1 MKKSSIIICLSILGY
16 IFSISSTYNTLID
29 CEYGKEC
36 VVSMESFSGGYIP
49 ESTKLYFR
57 IPINTKNTNA
67 ITIKLLKDEDY
78 PSSLDVYF
86 YSKKPTDEEAM
97 SGRGSSDW
105 VHEDDKEKENKY
117 TKYIYPID
125 EDYSGEYIVVSFYTY
140 DDYHYFSILLSSYKK
155 KTYYIGEIEYNKEHE
170 IENIDDYKTNF
181 QFWLKTENNDNEF
194 IRIKLHKDDSNSAS
208 EIMIQLAGLKINPLE
223 MRDNTD
229 IIDQRIFLRYDSK
242 KADGDYI
249 LYYYAYSKLKVGVKY
264 LFLSVVN
271 EYRLKYFSIGI
282 GNKIYDDSGKIDD
295 GSNIDDGSD
304 IDDGENNNNNVGYLK
319 LKHLKYASFILFLW
333 LL

>member
-1 MKKSSIIICLSILGY
+1 
-16 IFSISSTYNTLID
+16 
-29 CEYGKEC
+29 
-36 VVSMESFSGGYIP
+36 
-49 ESTKLYFR
+49 
-57 IPINTKNTNA
+57 
-67 ITIKLLKDEDY
+67 
-78 PSSLDVYF
+78 
-86 YSKKPTDEEAM
+86 
-97 SGRGSSDW
+97 
-105 VHEDDKEKENKY
+105 
-117 TKYIYPID
+117 
-125 EDYSGEYIVVSFYTY
+125 
-140 DDYHYFSILLSSYKK
+140 
-155 KTYYIGEIEYNKEHE
+155 
-170 IENIDDYKTNF
+170 
-181 QFWLKTENNDNEF
+181 
-194 IRIKLHKDDSNSAS
+194 
-208 EIMIQLAGLKINPLE
+208 MIQLAGLKINPLE